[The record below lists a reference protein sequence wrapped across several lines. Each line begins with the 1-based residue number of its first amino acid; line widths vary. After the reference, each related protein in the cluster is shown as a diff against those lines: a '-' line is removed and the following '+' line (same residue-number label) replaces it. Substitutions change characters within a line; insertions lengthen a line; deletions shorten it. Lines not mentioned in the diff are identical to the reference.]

1 MVRAI
6 FALLNGLLSFA
17 GIVAKLISDRQL
29 IEAGVAKANL
39 EAINATRKRVS
50 SARLAARH
58 HKPDDPDILHDDGH
72 RRD

>member
-6 FALLNGLLSFA
+6 VALLNGLLSLA
-17 GIVAKLISDRQL
+17 SIVAKLISDRQL

-50 SARLAARH
+50 SARRAARR
-58 HKPDDPDILHDDGH
+58 HKPTDADLLRNDGH